1 MPGKSPPAPGEET
14 TACRIEEHLDRLYAY
29 ALHLAGGPDEAG
41 DLVQA
46 CALKALGAKNVPDN
60 ALAYRTWLFRILRNT
75 WVDECRRRA
84 RQPVSWDALEEDN
97 ASSGNYVGH
106 PDVSSIEKRLF
117 NRLVVREGLA
127 RIAPDH
133 REVLVLVD
141 MAGFTYKEVAA
152 LLEIPIGTV
161 MSRVSRARKR
171 LLQALEEPAVRPL
184 RLRLVRRA

>member
-1 MPGKSPPAPGEET
+1 MRGKPPPGPVEET
-14 TACRIEEHLDRLYAY
+14 DACRVEGHLDRLYAY
-29 ALHLAGGPDEAG
+29 ALHLAGSADDAR
-41 DLVQA
+41 DLVQTSA
-46 CALKALGAKNVPDN
+46 MKALGANNVPDD

-75 WVDECRRRA
+75 WIDECRRRA
-84 RQPVSWDALEEDN
+84 RQPTSWDALEQDG
-97 ASSGNYVGH
+97 AAAGNDAWH

-117 NRLVVREGLA
+117 NRLAVREGLA

-141 MAGFTYKEVAA
+141 MAGFTYKEVAE
-152 LLEIPIGTV
+152 LLEVPIGTV

-184 RLRLVRRA
+184 RLRLVRRG

>member
-1 MPGKSPPAPGEET
+1 MRSKPPPGPGAET
-14 TACRIEEHLDRLYAY
+14 ETCRVEEHLDRLYAY
-29 ALHLAGGPDEAG
+29 ALHLAGAPDDAR

-46 CALKALGAKNVPDN
+46 SALKALGAKNVPDD

-75 WVDECRRRA
+75 WIDECRRRA
-84 RQPVSWDALEEDN
+84 RQPTSWDALEQDGT
-97 ASSGNYVGH
+97 ASGNDAWH

-117 NRLVVREGLA
+117 NRLAVREGLA

-141 MAGFTYKEVAA
+141 MAGFTYKEVAE
-152 LLEIPIGTV
+152 LLEVPIGTV

-184 RLRLVRRA
+184 RLRLVRRG